1 MCVDLL
7 NPDPDPE
14 AGNGR
19 SRRSFEPDE
28 ICWNIDR
35 CDESGLPPFDGEYCP
50 PVEGIYVNS
59 YFTCLLCRHVTPY
72 AVISAHFKMPIF
84 FNEGICR
91 K

>member
-50 PVEGIYVNS
+50 PVEGMLIATSHAYCVIM
-59 YFTCLLCRHVTPY
+59 LCH
-72 AVISAHFKMPIF
+72 IQS
-84 FNEGICR
+84 
-91 K
+91 